1 MEKEREEYFKK
12 LKPKEE
18 DVKYVAEINQPK
30 ENDDKKEVQDNSDLP
45 TLPRDEVIRR
55 LRERLEPILL
65 FGETENDAQVRLR
78 SIEVNEPDKIE
89 GIRNDFKDAMDRVE
103 KVSDQETA
111 QGTSKGVSES
121 DLYVTYISY
130 EELKDLM
137 KEANKG
143 EFDA

>member
-1 MEKEREEYFKK
+1 MDFLKAEIERKKRQLAEKNVVGPSKKYFKRGDLMEKEREEYFKK

-65 FGETENDAQVRLR
+65 YGESENDAQKRLR

-103 KVSDQETA
+103 KVWNC
-111 QGTSKGVSES
+111 G
-121 DLYVTYISY
+121 
-130 EELKDLM
+130 
-137 KEANKG
+137 
-143 EFDA
+143 